1 MTTLASL
8 NATAAKH
15 DPASVFSGPMA
26 IVDEI
31 LLTRGEKIATLE
43 RWRTG
48 ILQQLAAADD
58 GMRTVGM
65 SARHAD
71 TLADIEK
78 AITTLRET
86 ASDAS
91 TY

>member
-15 DPASVFSGPMA
+15 DPASVFACPLA

-43 RWRTG
+43 RWRSG

-65 SARHAD
+65 SVRHAD
-71 TLADIEK
+71 TLADIEL
-78 AITTLRET
+78 ALCTLKET
-86 ASDAS
+86 SS
-91 TY
+91 TPS

>member
-8 NATAAKH
+8 NATAAKLN
-15 DPASVFSGPMA
+15 PASVFRTPNA
-26 IVDEI
+26 VVEEV

-43 RWRTG
+43 RWRLS

-58 GMRTVGM
+58 GMKTYGL

-71 TLADIEK
+71 TLADIDL
-78 AITTLRET
+78 ALGVLRGVPQ
-86 ASDAS
+86 AVS
-91 TY
+91 